1 MKTSIVAAA
10 LGVGLFAVPAFAQ
23 MAGDD
28 ASKPLKPGGVRITAK
43 SPEPDKW
50 DEQRSPN
57 GMVRVFKCKP
67 LACPDTASVT
77 IAFLKSP
84 TRHPDPQALEKFAKV
99 ELPKSM
105 RALDAAREIL
115 SDGNE
120 KVETVNSKTAT
131 LKGYPAVVSE
141 NKVSKGKTATYVDM
155 DIVFAGPVMIR
166 VISVSQNRDF
176 AKKTLD
182 EFVEAMRIEEG
193 PPLPPG
199 TETAPGAKPAPGG
212 SQNNSI

>member
-1 MKTSIVAAA
+1 
-10 LGVGLFAVPAFAQ
+10 
-23 MAGDD
+23 
-28 ASKPLKPGGVRITAK
+28 
-43 SPEPDKW
+43 
-50 DEQRSPN
+50 
-57 GMVRVFKCKP
+57 
-67 LACPDTASVT
+67 
-77 IAFLKSP
+77 
-84 TRHPDPQALEKFAKV
+84 
-99 ELPKSM
+99 
-105 RALDAAREIL
+105 
-115 SDGNE
+115 
-120 KVETVNSKTAT
+120 VNSKTAT

-193 PPLPPG
+193 PPSPPP
-199 TETAPGAKPAPGG
+199 TETTPGAKPAPGE